1 MKTKTFNNRDRMLAI
16 LNEEIIGENVME
28 KYFNIKN
35 MKGVRM
41 LLEKNLNRMI
51 RHLEE
56 DGAIIISAQ
65 RDKVDEGNVEYYE
78 RWKKLNNIKKDDSR
92 YKKEFL
98 KWFNTKQTKSLIKD
112 LKESGYSYVPVYG
125 GYHDKND
132 RTSLTDSYEVSFV
145 VYNIRRDKENVDFDY
160 LFDFAI
166 ELCDKYMQ
174 DSVYVQAPGEAPNYY
189 DCNGNIVNSK
199 SSRKI
204 ITNDS
209 EQEFFTAL
217 RPHRKAQRF
226 TSDISFESVYINPKP
241 SSIFNRMV
249 RVSKGELLLD

>member
-1 MKTKTFNNRDRMLAI
+1 MERNMSDRDRVIAI
-16 LNEEIIGENVME
+16 LNDEVIGENVME

-35 MKGVRM
+35 MSGVRM

-65 RDKVDEGNVEYYE
+65 RDKVDNSIIEYYE
-78 RWKKLNNIKKDDSR
+78 RWKKLNNIKKDVPQ

-98 KWFNTKQTKSLIKD
+98 KWFNTKQTKSLIND
-112 LKESGYSYVPVYG
+112 LRESGYSYVPVYG

-145 VYNIRRDKENVDFDY
+145 VYNIRRDRKNVDFEY